1 MILQLKISE
10 IVLGLKKENKAVK
23 DRLIRDIRNLFEHDE
38 EDNCK

>member
-10 IVLGLKKENKAVK
+10 IALGLKKENKAVK

-38 EDNCK
+38 EENCK